1 MAVPGVG
8 GGVGVGVGVL
18 GEGVGVEEV
27 LGGPFLS
34 DGEPATVVVL
44 SSIGSTDGSSADVA
58 PGWVV
63 LVVGSVVLVVGS
75 VVLVVGSVVLVV
87 AWVVLVVAWVVLVV
101 LVVLVVAWV
110 VLVVLVVLVVAWVVL
125 VVAWDEVVVTCGS
138 AKITATA
145 PVPFNALVANDTAV
159 LELLDHDEPPPAP
172 PPELQPKLAL

>member
-63 LVVGSVVLVVGS
+63 LVVGSVVLVV
-75 VVLVVGSVVLVV
+75 
-87 AWVVLVVAWVVLVV
+87 AW
-101 LVVLVVAWV
+101 
-110 VLVVLVVLVVAWVVL
+110 VVLVVAWVVL

>member
-75 VVLVVGSVVLVV
+75 VVLVV
-87 AWVVLVVAWVVLVV
+87 
-101 LVVLVVAWV
+101 
-110 VLVVLVVLVVAWVVL
+110 AWVVL

>member
-75 VVLVVGSVVLVV
+75 VVLVV
-87 AWVVLVVAWVVLVV
+87 AWVVLVVAW
-101 LVVLVVAWV
+101 
-110 VLVVLVVLVVAWVVL
+110 VVLVVAWVVL

>member
-1 MAVPGVG
+1 MYKRQ
-8 GGVGVGVGVL
+8 
-18 GEGVGVEEV
+18 
-27 LGGPFLS
+27 
-34 DGEPATVVVL
+34 
-44 SSIGSTDGSSADVA
+44 
-58 PGWVV
+58 
-63 LVVGSVVLVVGS
+63 

-87 AWVVLVVAWVVLVV
+87 AW
-101 LVVLVVAWV
+101 
-110 VLVVLVVLVVAWVVL
+110 VVLVVAWVVL

>member
-87 AWVVLVVAWVVLVV
+87 GSVVLVVAW
-101 LVVLVVAWV
+101 
-110 VLVVLVVLVVAWVVL
+110 VVLVVAWVVL

>member
-87 AWVVLVVAWVVLVV
+87 AWVVLVVAW
-101 LVVLVVAWV
+101 
-110 VLVVLVVLVVAWVVL
+110 
-125 VVAWDEVVVTCGS
+125 DEVVVTCGS

>member
-8 GGVGVGVGVL
+8 GGVGVGVL

-101 LVVLVVAWV
+101 
-110 VLVVLVVLVVAWVVL
+110 
-125 VVAWDEVVVTCGS
+125 AWDEVVVTCGS

>member
-1 MAVPGVG
+1 MSAAGEAAPGGVGDGVAVPGVG

-75 VVLVVGSVVLVV
+75 VVLVV
-87 AWVVLVVAWVVLVV
+87 AW
-101 LVVLVVAWV
+101 VVLVVAWV

>member
-8 GGVGVGVGVL
+8 GGVGVGVGVGVL

-75 VVLVVGSVVLVV
+75 VVLVV
-87 AWVVLVVAWVVLVV
+87 AW
-101 LVVLVVAWV
+101 VVLVVAWV

>member
-58 PGWVV
+58 PGW
-63 LVVGSVVLVVGS
+63 VVLVVGS

>member
-8 GGVGVGVGVL
+8 GGVGVGVL

-63 LVVGSVVLVVGS
+63 LVVGSVVLVVAW
-75 VVLVVGSVVLVV
+75 VVLVV
-87 AWVVLVVAWVVLVV
+87 AWVVLVVAWVV

>member
-75 VVLVVGSVVLVV
+75 VVLVV

-138 AKITATA
+138 AKMPATA

>member
-75 VVLVVGSVVLVV
+75 VVLVV
-87 AWVVLVVAWVVLVV
+87 AW
-101 LVVLVVAWV
+101 
-110 VLVVLVVLVVAWVVL
+110 VVLVVAWVVL

>member
-1 MAVPGVG
+1 
-8 GGVGVGVGVL
+8 
-18 GEGVGVEEV
+18 
-27 LGGPFLS
+27 LGGA
-34 DGEPATVVVL
+34 G
-44 SSIGSTDGSSADVA
+44 
-58 PGWVV
+58 GWFGGAGGWFGGAGGWFGGAGGC
-63 LVVGSVVLVVGS
+63 L
-75 VVLVVGSVVLVV
+75 
-87 AWVVLVVAWVVLVV
+87 VVLVVAWVVLVV